1 MKGISSLG
9 ESLQKLIREY
19 DLEKT
24 VRQSSVFEKWDEV
37 VGARL
42 QEVSTPVK
50 MQHGKL
56 MVEVKS
62 AAWRN
67 EIQYLLP
74 QIKQEL
80 NEKIGSETVKKI
92 VLI

>member
-1 MKGISSLG
+1 MQGFSSLE
-9 ESLQKLIREY
+9 ESLKKLISEY
-19 DLEKT
+19 NLEKT
-24 VRQSSVFEKWDEV
+24 VQQSSVFEKWDEV
-37 VGARL
+37 VGSRL
-42 QEVSTPVK
+42 KEVSKPVK
-50 MQHGKL
+50 IEHGKL
-56 MVEVKS
+56 MVKVES

-74 QIKQEL
+74 QIKRNL